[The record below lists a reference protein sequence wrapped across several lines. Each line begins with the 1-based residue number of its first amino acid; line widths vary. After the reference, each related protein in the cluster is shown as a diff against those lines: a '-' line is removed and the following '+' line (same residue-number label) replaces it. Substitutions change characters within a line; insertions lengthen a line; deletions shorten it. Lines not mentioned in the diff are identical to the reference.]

1 MELTTFAVNFGKS
14 LLQNLGLSVGLFFI
28 SLYMLLHQDN
38 IFFHCHADD
47 LQLDLP
53 LNLINHGYM

>member
-1 MELTTFAVNFGKS
+1 MELTTFAVNFEKS
-14 LLQNLGLSVGLFFI
+14 LLQNPGLSVGLFFI

-53 LNLINHGYM
+53 LNLINHGCM